1 MKTVTAP
8 SRRGALGFAIALLF
22 LFLSLMTVP
31 PIPVHAD
38 NVAAGARAYEERA
51 AAEKTTRSR
60 FRRLEVASLVLIL
73 AAGGAAIFWTVRR
86 K

>member
-1 MKTVTAP
+1 MKSVSAP
-8 SRRGALGFAIALLF
+8 RRRGARRIAFALLL

-31 PIPVHAD
+31 PPPVRAD
-38 NVAAGARAYEERA
+38 NAAGGVDSYEKRAT
-51 AAEKTTRSR
+51 AEQSTRSL

-73 AAGGAAIFWTVRR
+73 VAGGAAILWAVRR